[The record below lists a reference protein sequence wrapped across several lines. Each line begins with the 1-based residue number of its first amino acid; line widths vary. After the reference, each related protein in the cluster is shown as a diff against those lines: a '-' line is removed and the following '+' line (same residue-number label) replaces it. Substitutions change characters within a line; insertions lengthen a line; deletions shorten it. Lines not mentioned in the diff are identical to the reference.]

1 MSARPHFLMPASA
14 DVSEPRHLEIKAVFE
29 DGTFEGYASLFDKED
44 MGHDVVMRGAFAESL
59 RAKGAAGIKML
70 FQHDPAEPI
79 GVWEEIRE
87 DAKGLYV
94 RGRLTTAVAKAREV
108 LSLMRAGALDGLS
121 IGFKAQKTQRDARN
135 GVRRIL
141 KLDLWEISIVT
152 FPMLPQARV
161 AAVKMRPFRDSAPTE
176 RAFERWL
183 TQEAGLTRNEARAV
197 MREGLG
203 GLKALRANQVLAGDD
218 AVIAARLRKATASLM
233 ATA

>member
-1 MSARPHFLMPASA
+1 MSARPLFLMPANG
-14 DVSEPRHLEIKAVFE
+14 DVSEPARLETKAVYE
-29 DGTFEGYASLFDKED
+29 DGTFEGYASLFDAED
-44 MGHDVVMRGAFAESL
+44 MGRDVVMRGAFAESL

-94 RGRLTTAVAKAREV
+94 RGRLMTAVAKAREV
-108 LSLMRAGALDGLS
+108 LSLMRVGALDGLS
-121 IGFKAQKTQRDARN
+121 IGFKAQRTQRDARN

-141 KLDLWEISIVT
+141 KLDLWEISVVT

-161 AAVKMRPFRDSAPTE
+161 SAVKMSPFRESVPTE

-183 TQEAGLTRNEARAV
+183 TQEAGLTRSEARAL
-197 MREGLG
+197 MRDGLG
-203 GLKALRANQVLAGDD
+203 GLKALRSGQVLAGED
-218 AVIAARLRKATASLM
+218 AAIAARLRRATASLH
-233 ATA
+233 ADI